1 MSLFCLC
8 FDFDLHC
15 IALHC
20 ITLYCTCAASTF
32 LNTPLPYAA
41 PLPHDALNGPEQ
53 VAREYA
59 KIARY
64 YACRKGALVAIP
76 RSLFFPC
83 YFLIFPCYPEFNSLF
98 RDLAKPSKNAAN
110 TTKIAHQTRR

>member
-41 PLPHDALNGPEQ
+41 PLPHDALSGEEQ
-53 VAREYA
+53 VACEPVASAESRTA
-59 KIARY
+59 SSQFV
-64 YACRKGALVAIP
+64 ACAGVP
-76 RSLFFPC
+76 RTSSPSLLPIMLFPQRG
-83 YFLIFPCYPEFNSLF
+83 L
-98 RDLAKPSKNAAN
+98 
-110 TTKIAHQTRR
+110 